1 MNSDTISVVV
11 DSVSFVSS
19 LAGTCHLIIPGL
31 LLFVL
36 LTQSLWLLFSCFLL
50 IIYLVG
56 VWEIF
61 NRILEYDSSFLV
73 LLSHLL
79 RYRTDVS
86 GRDMMAL
93 IASGSNSTESVC
105 NEGHLVWCL
114 GQEDPLEKGM
124 ATHSRILA
132 WRSPWTENPGGLQ
145 SMGVSKSQTGLN
157 D

>member
-56 VWEIF
+56 LWEIF

-105 NEGHLVWCL
+105 NEGHLGMMPGSGRSCGEGNGTPL
-114 GQEDPLEKGM
+114 QYSCLEKSM
-124 ATHSRILA
+124 DREPWWATVH
-132 WRSPWTENPGGLQ
+132 GGLKE
-145 SMGVSKSQTGLN
+145 SDRTE
-157 D
+157 